1 MVHDQPHVG
10 FVDAHSK
17 GHRSHY
23 NVNLFVQK
31 GVLMPNAGICVE
43 SGMVGESRQPIE
55 LEHLSKLLYFLT
67 AQAVNNGRA
76 TGIVPQQLDHIA
88 LHIRRLGLYLIGQVG
103 AVKAGHEG

>member
-1 MVHDQPHVG
+1 MVHDQAHVG

-17 GHRSHY
+17 GDRSHN
-23 NVNLFVQK
+23 NVNLFVKK
-31 GVLMPNAGICVE
+31 GVLVSNAGICVK
-43 SGMVGESRQPIE
+43 SGMVGQRRQPIE
-55 LEHLSKLLYFLT
+55 LEHLSKLLDFLT

-76 TGIVPQQLDHIA
+76 TGIVSQQLDHIA